1 MSKKRTKAQKIKE
14 LRRLIPILPE
24 AQQKEAI
31 LYLRRIG
38 ELDAATEDNSSELIF
53 SAKSVPNDQN
63 QLRIPMYLET
73 FDGGYY
79 QNSIITDAGEGLPAR
94 ANPTVIVDISNTRLP
109 VLDQTIAS
117 YSTDSTFGH
126 YIIKGMTFSTRQ
138 TPWSKMRVV
147 GIETD
152 VRYTPTSPVLPDSA
166 NNGDNVALGIG
177 LGVAPR
183 ILLKNYRV
191 SGSANL
197 LLQEGYIDGTF
208 YSVKRQMFG
217 GLRAYPVLES
227 PKTLKIDIAL
237 SGEHYHG
244 SAIGGRTITF
254 SNGINVPT
262 STNYSVTVA
271 AIVEVIDDVQYGR
284 TTPAPYARGESLLRT
299 PPANGQSFIS
309 GE

>member
-1 MSKKRTKAQKIKE
+1 MSKKRTKEQKIEE

-31 LYLRRIG
+31 LYLKKMDA
-38 ELDAATEDNSSELIF
+38 LDLTKEDYSELIF

-79 QNSIITDAGEGLPAR
+79 QNSIITDTGVGLPAT
-94 ANPTVIVDISNTRLP
+94 ANPTVIVNISDATLP
-109 VLDQTIAS
+109 VLDQTIAN
-117 YSTDSTFGH
+117 YSADMTFGH

-138 TPWSKMRVV
+138 TPWAKMRVV
-147 GIETD
+147 GIETN
-152 VRYTPTSPVLPDSA
+152 VRYTPNSPLLPDPA
-166 NNGDNVALGIG
+166 NVGDNVAMGIG

-208 YSVKRQMFG
+208 YSVKRQLFG

-244 SAIGGRTITF
+244 SAVAGRTIDF
-254 SNGINVPT
+254 SNGVNVPT

-271 AIVEVIDDVQYGR
+271 AIVEVIDDVEYGKS
-284 TTPAPYARGESLLRT
+284 TPAPYARGESLLRT